1 MSLTPPNS
9 LTILAI
15 SGSLRA
21 SSSNTALLRAAK
33 LAPENVQVT
42 LYEGL
47 GDLPHF
53 NPDLD
58 GENVAA
64 TVTDFRERLR
74 EADAVLICSPEYAH
88 GVPGVLKNGL
98 DWIVGSGEFMEK
110 PVGLINASVASFHA
124 HESLKETLTVMMAK
138 VLPAASP
145 RVALRSNRT
154 TVDEMVAD
162 ERVAGLLREA
172 VEALA
177 SSAKVPPKV

>member
-1 MSLTPPNS
+1 MSSLHPNN
-9 LTILAI
+9 LKILAI

-21 SSSNTALLRAAK
+21 NSSNTALLHAAAR
-33 LAPENVQVT
+33 LAPENVTIT

-47 GDLPHF
+47 GNLPHF

-58 GENVAA
+58 GEDVAA
-64 TVTDFRERLR
+64 SVADFRTQLR

-138 VLPAASP
+138 VIPEASP
-145 RVALRSNRT
+145 RVALRSNKMDVEAMV
-154 TVDEMVAD
+154 VDEKVSGA
-162 ERVAGLLREA
+162 LRAA
-172 VEALA
+172 VETLKM
-177 SSAKVPPKV
+177 SVP